1 MKETTIM
8 FVGNTMFKNNNEIPL
23 TGDWLKALCLILKMR
38 DNRKVDK
45 TVEKYAGVMT
55 NGTGKNI

>member
-1 MKETTIM
+1 MKETTIL

-23 TGDWLKALCLILKMR
+23 TGDWLKALCLILRMR

-45 TVEKYAGVMT
+45 TVEKFSQE
-55 NGTGKNI
+55 